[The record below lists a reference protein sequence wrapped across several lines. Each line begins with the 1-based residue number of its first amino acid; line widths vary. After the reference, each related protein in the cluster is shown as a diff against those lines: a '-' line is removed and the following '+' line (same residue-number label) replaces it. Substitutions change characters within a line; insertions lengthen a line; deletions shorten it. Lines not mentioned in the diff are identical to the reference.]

1 MQESEQSH
9 IALLSTIEP
18 QCFNEASKDK
28 DWVAAMNE
36 ELDQIEKN
44 STWELVPRP
53 SDKNIIGSKWVFKNK
68 LNEQGKIVRNKAR
81 LVCKGYAQVEG
92 KDFDETFA
100 PVARMEAI
108 RMFLA
113 YACHKRF
120 KVYQMDVKSAFL
132 NGNLEEEVYM
142 EQPEGFSLTDKPDY
156 VFKLEKALYGL
167 KQAPRAWYARL
178 DKYLQDKGFK
188 KGSVDSNLYI
198 KHEGDDLLIVLVYV
212 DDIIFGCTNNSSVKW
227 FANSMQ
233 SVFEMSMI
241 GELSYFLGLQ
251 ISQKP
256 EGLFLSQEKYL
267 KEMLKKFQMEDSN
280 PVSTPIVSGCK
291 LSKDDAS
298 SEVDQKMYR
307 SMIGSLLYITTSRP
321 DNMHVVGMVGRFQAA
336 PKQSHLLAVKR
347 IFKYL
352 KGTLSYGLWYPRNQN
367 FKLISYSDADW
378 ANCVDERKSTSGGA
392 FFLGES
398 LVSWLSKKQSS
409 ISLSTTEA

>member
-53 SDKNIIGSKWVFKNK
+53 LDKNIIGSKWVFKNK
-68 LNEQGKIVRNKAR
+68 SNEQGKIVRNKAR

-92 KDFDETFA
+92 QDFDETFA

-156 VFKLEKALYGL
+156 VCKLKKALYGL
-167 KQAPRAWYARL
+167 KQEP
-178 DKYLQDKGFK
+178 
-188 KGSVDSNLYI
+188 
-198 KHEGDDLLIVLVYV
+198 
-212 DDIIFGCTNNSSVKW
+212 
-227 FANSMQ
+227 
-233 SVFEMSMI
+233 
-241 GELSYFLGLQ
+241 
-251 ISQKP
+251 
-256 EGLFLSQEKYL
+256 
-267 KEMLKKFQMEDSN
+267 
-280 PVSTPIVSGCK
+280 
-291 LSKDDAS
+291 
-298 SEVDQKMYR
+298 
-307 SMIGSLLYITTSRP
+307 
-321 DNMHVVGMVGRFQAA
+321 
-336 PKQSHLLAVKR
+336 
-347 IFKYL
+347 
-352 KGTLSYGLWYPRNQN
+352 
-367 FKLISYSDADW
+367 
-378 ANCVDERKSTSGGA
+378 
-392 FFLGES
+392 S
-398 LVSWLSKKQSS
+398 LVCQ
-409 ISLSTTEA
+409 IG